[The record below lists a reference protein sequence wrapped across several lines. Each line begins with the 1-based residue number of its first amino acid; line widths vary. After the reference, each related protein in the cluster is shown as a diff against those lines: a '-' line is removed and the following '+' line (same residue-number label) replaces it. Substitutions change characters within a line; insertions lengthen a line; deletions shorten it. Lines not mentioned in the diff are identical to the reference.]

1 MGQKLP
7 ITCFFALVL
16 CFVPFFADAS
26 SFRDIPATHFAYD
39 AVNFAKDPA
48 NGAFMVGDIHG
59 NFNPR
64 RHMNMFEASRV
75 FALAAGF
82 RNPSPGLAP
91 ERLQLQESARELFR
105 PFLEFMS
112 NEYGRWNTV
121 FDAEV
126 AYLLYR
132 GILKTDEA
140 GEFISLIGS
149 NESINFLTLN
159 DASVWTL
166 RMLGEQIDEAE
177 LLPQNLNRNITRAE
191 LAVILYEA
199 LYTPTPFTPPEAD
212 VNQLLDQ
219 INRLAGLHLAP
230 GNEDLTLANL
240 DSVSGRIL
248 AVRFDALSSVT
259 IQTQAGRIH
268 TVYVPGNVYDVLRL
282 RVGMLVWARLEG
294 NRAVEFSVWGS
305 TGS

>member
-7 ITCFFALVL
+7 VACFIALVF
-16 CFVPFFADAS
+16 CFVPFLADAS
-26 SFRDIPATHFAYD
+26 PFRDISRTHFAYD

-64 RHMNMFEASRV
+64 RQVNMFEASRI

-82 RNPSPGLAP
+82 RNASPGLAADRRETQ
-91 ERLQLQESARELFR
+91 ERARGLFA
-105 PFLEFMS
+105 PLLDFMS
-112 NEYGRWNTV
+112 QEYGRWNRS

-132 GILKTDEA
+132 GIVTADDAKGFLS
-140 GEFISLIGS
+140 IVGS
-149 NESINFLTLN
+149 NESVNLLTLN
-159 DASVWTL
+159 DASVWTF
-166 RMLGEQIDEAE
+166 RMIGENVDEAE
-177 LLPQNLNRNITRAE
+177 LLPPELNRSVTRAE

-199 LYTPTPFTPPEAD
+199 LYAPSPYTPPEAD
-212 VNQLLDQ
+212 VNQLLEQ

-230 GNEDLTLANL
+230 GVQDLADANL
-240 DSVSGRIL
+240 DSVSGRVL
-248 AVRFDALSSVT
+248 AIRVQALSSIT
-259 IQTQAGRIH
+259 IQTQVGRIH
-268 TVYVPGNVYDVLRL
+268 TVYVPSAVRDVMDLS
-282 RVGMLVWARLEG
+282 VGMLVSVRLDG
-294 NRAVEFSVWGS
+294 DRATELSVWGN